1 MLRILPALCL
11 LSALTAA
18 DGVTPSAILVG
29 QACPLDGPAKGLG
42 LGMSL
47 GLKAAFA
54 EANAGGGVG
63 GRQVELRSVDDGYDP
78 DKCADATAG
87 LIEEAKVFCLAGLVG
102 TPTSK
107 AAVPL
112 AVEAGV
118 PVVGLFTGAMAFRE
132 PAQRLVFNVRASYD
146 DETEMLVERLTA
158 DLGAKRIAI
167 FRQNDSFGAAGLS
180 GTEKALKKRSLEL
193 AGAGTFER
201 NTVAVKTGLAAV
213 LAAKPDA
220 VVMVGPYKPIAAFVR
235 EARAAGLACPLAT
248 ISFVGT
254 ESLIAEL
261 GAEADGLII
270 SQVVPSPADESL
282 AVVRAYRAALTK
294 ADAAATPSYVSLEGY
309 ISGRILLLGL
319 AAAGAEPTRDSL
331 VAGLESL
338 TAADLGGLTAA
349 FGPQRRQA
357 LGQVWLTKVAGG
369 AARPA
374 ASLK

>member
-1 MLRILPALCL
+1 MLRILPVLILACGLF
-11 LSALTAA
+11 AA
-18 DGVTPSAILVG
+18 DGVTPTTILVG
-29 QACPLDGPAKGLG
+29 QSCPLDGPAKGLG
-42 LGMSL
+42 TGMSL
-47 GLKAAFA
+47 GLRAAFA
-54 EANAGGGVG
+54 EANAAGGVN
-63 GRQVELRSVDDGYDP
+63 GRQIELRSVDDGYDP

-87 LIEEAKVFCLAGLVG
+87 LIEDSKVFCLAGMVG

-132 PAQRLVFNVRASYD
+132 PPQRLVFNIRASYD
-146 DETEMLVERLTA
+146 DETEMLVERLTT

-180 GTEKALKKRSLEL
+180 GTEKALKKRGLAM

-213 LAAKPDA
+213 LEAKPDA
-220 VVMVGPYKPIAAFVR
+220 VVMIGPYKPIAAFVR

-254 ESLIAEL
+254 ESLIADL
-261 GAEADGLII
+261 GAAADGLVI
-270 SQVVPSPADESL
+270 SQVVPSPADPAL
-282 AVVRAYRAALTK
+282 PVVQAYRAALAK
-294 ADAAATPSYVSLEGY
+294 ADPAATPSYVSLEGY
-309 ISGRILLLGL
+309 VSGRVLLLGL
-319 AAAGAEPTRDSL
+319 AGAGAEPSRDGL
-331 VAGLESL
+331 VAGLEAL
-338 TAADLGGLTAA
+338 KAVDLGGLAVTFDA
-349 FGPQRRQA
+349 QRRQA
-357 LGQVWLTKVAGG
+357 LAQVWLTRVQDG